1 MFIFFVFVLSKDSSV
16 TLSLN
21 VLTFVPV
28 AISTR
33 PKTLHGV
40 RRKNAFPTCFNRPD
54 WTTNVD
60 QRAMRRSSQIST
72 TGQYWWFM
80 RDCLL
85 SVQCIIRHTS
95 STYMHNGWAQL
106 EQAFWKSAAVSHW
119 LALVAPP
126 SVIRG
131 GISQL
136 QCCNPGWWEI
146 SVHFPTN
153 RHLLRPL
160 SFSFGIVQ
168 SYACA
173 NLLLIYANTGT
184 DSKL

>member
-119 LALVAPP
+119 LALVAPQASSVWGFP
-126 SVIRG
+126 SYSAVTLAG
-131 GISQL
+131 GRFRFT
-136 QCCNPGWWEI
+136 
-146 SVHFPTN
+146 FP
-153 RHLLRPL
+153 
-160 SFSFGIVQ
+160 Q
-168 SYACA
+168 
-173 NLLLIYANTGT
+173 TGT
-184 DSKL
+184 SSALFLFPLALFSPMLVQTCY

>member
-80 RDCLL
+80 RDCYFSYRFTVRA
-85 SVQCIIRHTS
+85 SV
-95 STYMHNGWAQL
+95 L
-106 EQAFWKSAAVSHW
+106 KVSCC
-119 LALVAPP
+119 LALIGLSSPP
-126 SVIRG
+126 SVIRV